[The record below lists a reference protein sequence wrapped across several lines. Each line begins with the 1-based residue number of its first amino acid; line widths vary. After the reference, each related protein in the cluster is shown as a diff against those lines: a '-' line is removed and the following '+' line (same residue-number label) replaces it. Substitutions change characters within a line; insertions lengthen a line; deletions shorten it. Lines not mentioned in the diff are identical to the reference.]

1 MSVTRNAAAT
11 VKFAVAAAALTAA
24 FAIGLAGGADAG
36 QNSALGEVICPAD
49 THWSI
54 QLGTCVRD
62 DTL

>member
-1 MSVTRNAAAT
+1 MFATHKAAAT
-11 VKFAVAAAALTAA
+11 AVKFAVTAAALTAA

-36 QNSALGEVICPAD
+36 QNSAGEVICPAD

-62 DTL
+62 DTF